1 FYTKTYNAGR
11 PVTHVAFYLGDG
23 NVFQASGNKINY
35 SSINNSYWRAN
46 LYGFGRVAEFN

>member
-1 FYTKTYNAGR
+1 M
-11 PVTHVAFYLGDG
+11 GDG

-35 SSINNSYWRAN
+35 SSINNSYWRAH